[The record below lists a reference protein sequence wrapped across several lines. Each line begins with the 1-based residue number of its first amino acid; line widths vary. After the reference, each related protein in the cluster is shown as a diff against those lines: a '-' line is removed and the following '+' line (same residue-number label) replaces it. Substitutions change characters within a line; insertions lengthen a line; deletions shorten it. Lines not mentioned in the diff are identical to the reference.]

1 MPLIDEILADFK
13 KQVKW
18 IIDKMDFGSDEWPI
32 ILLMALDTLMADW
45 YIIDQDLKLITFKI
59 LMKREL
65 LKLTNNES
73 KQDKSIIT

>member
-18 IIDKMDFGSDEWPI
+18 IIDKMDFESDEWPI